1 LEQDMANT
9 AHTTLEVTPRHL
21 WLALLGGANLAR
33 RGLVDGACQARVR
46 AGRLGEAL
54 RSGVEDTQDIALG
67 LALTV
72 QEKLAGTP
80 PHRGAR
86 RRAR

>member
-1 LEQDMANT
+1 MANT
-9 AHTTLEVTPRHL
+9 AQSTLEFNPRHL

-33 RGLVDGACQARVR
+33 RGLVDGACNARASTRQFGKVVR
-46 AGRLGEAL
+46 A
-54 RSGVEDTQDIALG
+54 GVEDTQDIALG

-72 QEKLAGTP
+72 QEKFARTP
-80 PHRGAR
+80 QRKTTR

>member
-1 LEQDMANT
+1 MANT

-33 RGLVDGACQARVR
+33 RGLVDGACRARVR
-46 AGRLGEAL
+46 AGQLGEAL
-54 RSGVEDTQDIALG
+54 RSGVRDTQDIGLG

-72 QEKLAGTP
+72 QEKLAKKP
-80 PHRGAR
+80 RPR
-86 RRAR
+86 RTR